1 MEIEISKDTSKKVN
15 RASKTLGMNEKELID
30 RAILVYLDS
39 RRSYLELKDE
49 LKAWDLLSDE
59 ALLDFEKSQ

>member
-39 RRSYLELKDE
+39 LRSYLELKDE
-49 LKAWDLLSDE
+49 
-59 ALLDFEKSQ
+59 